1 MKAVIPKG
9 AAEADGRIEKGG
21 IPVLSIATQTAK
33 NDHVT
38 VCGGLDHTLKLEAR
52 KSVCILSLYLFHG
65 KEELFFQA
73 TAFAVVILSVAL
85 IACR

>member
-1 MKAVIPKG
+1 MKAIIPKG
-9 AAEADGRIEKGG
+9 AAEADGRIEKG
-21 IPVLSIATQTAK
+21 SISVFSIVTLTVK
-33 NDHVT
+33 NSHTT

-52 KSVCILSLYLFHG
+52 KSVCLLSLYLFHR

-73 TAFAVVILSVAL
+73 TAFAVVILSVAV